1 MGTSGV
7 LLPGGGH
14 KVLGKQ
20 QQQQQ
25 PWPVHWIT
33 PEYPHDITFI
43 S

>member
-20 QQQQQ
+20 QQQ
-25 PWPVHWIT
+25 PWPVHWST